1 MESKAVFSVFR
12 FMADALA
19 IGMGVIVFF
28 VVGVL
33 FQRER
38 AKEVIAQVRRAVER
52 NYSQPGP
59 AASPSNGDGS
69 PSVNSIK

>member
-1 MESKAVFSVFR
+1 MESKAVFSIFR
-12 FMADALA
+12 FLADALA

-52 NYSQPGP
+52 NNSQPGL
-59 AASPSNGDGS
+59 AASPSKADGS
-69 PSVNSIK
+69 SPVSSIK

>member
-12 FMADALA
+12 FFVDALA
-19 IGMGVIVFF
+19 IGMGVIALF
-28 VVGVL
+28 VAGVL

-52 NYSQPGP
+52 DNSQPGL
-59 AASPSNGDGS
+59 AASPSKGGGS
-69 PSVNSIK
+69 SPVNSIK